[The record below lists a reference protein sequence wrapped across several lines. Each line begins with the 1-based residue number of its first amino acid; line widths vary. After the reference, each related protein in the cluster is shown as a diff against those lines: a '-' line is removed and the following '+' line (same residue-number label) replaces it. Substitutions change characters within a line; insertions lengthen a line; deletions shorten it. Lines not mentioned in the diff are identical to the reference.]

1 MTAKSTSLLPA
12 SRFFPQDISLL
23 QRELVLAYSDTAKA
37 VNNRDIAI
45 YATTFEPCGQKY
57 FIIGN
62 DNKASDVGRIC
73 FDIPSILNGVT
84 TVAHGQTL
92 RPTSVFTRIYGTG
105 TNPST
110 LYIPIP
116 YVNVAVPAN
125 GIQLSVNATNIILTT
140 TSADYTAFRAIIVL
154 EYIT

>member
-1 MTAKSTSLLPA
+1 MTTNTTFLPSAK
-12 SRFFPQDISLL
+12 FFPEDIDRL
-23 QRELVLAYSDTAKA
+23 RKELTLSYSDTAAA

-45 YATTFEPCGQKY
+45 YSTNFQACGQKY
-57 FIIGN
+57 FIPN
-62 DNKASDVGRIC
+62 ASNANSDVGRIC